1 MKLRIW
7 RLERQKKCLV
17 WQKKYL
23 QAVLQNVENEGNGN
37 EHCRQNRLL
46 QIQRLNFME
55 CFALDG
61 RVKHK
66 KLIFSNTCF
75 LKTLFSCFMA
85 DKICST
91 RKSEKWCFDEGEHT
105 QIGH

>member
-23 QAVLQNVENEGNGN
+23 QAVLQNVENEANGN

-46 QIQRLNFME
+46 QIL
-55 CFALDG
+55 LVG
-61 RVKHK
+61 
-66 KLIFSNTCF
+66 
-75 LKTLFSCFMA
+75 LFE
-85 DKICST
+85 D
-91 RKSEKWCFDEGEHT
+91 
-105 QIGH
+105 

>member
-46 QIQRLNFME
+46 QIQRLNFMG

-66 KLIFSNTCF
+66 KLIFSNSACF
-75 LKTLFSCFMA
+75 LKTLFSCFMV
-85 DKICST
+85 DKICPT
-91 RKSEKWCFDEGEHT
+91 RKLEKLCF
-105 QIGH
+105 